1 MLRVTKELPAQSFK
15 TKPVEHTKER
25 GKGNYFLIAFCLIV
39 LWLFIRT
46 AIKVILILSV
56 IVFIMECYPLSS
68 CWVSA
73 FALKRR
79 GRQKGY
85 IAFRLGRGEL
95 PSLTHLERE
104 FWMSF

>member
-1 MLRVTKELPAQSFK
+1 MLGATKELPAPRFR

-25 GKGNYFLIAFCLIV
+25 GQGNSIFCLIV

-46 AIKVILILSV
+46 AIKIIWVLSV
-56 IVFIMECYPLSS
+56 IIFILERYPVSR

-79 GRQKGY
+79 GRQQGY
-85 IAFRLGRGEL
+85 IAFRLWRGEL
-95 PSLTHLERE
+95 PSLTHLERH